1 MHRAPPVK
9 DEKERSPRPLRAP
22 GIVLGLWMATLLT
35 IAFFVIP
42 ALFASCL
49 PAGSFAPSPSP

>member
-1 MHRAPPVK
+1 MK
-9 DEKERSPRPLRAP
+9 KEEKVGSPLPLRAT
-22 GIVLGLWMATLLT
+22 GIVLGLWMAALLA

-49 PAGSFAPSPSP
+49 PTGNPVPSPTP